1 MPNYNIKI
9 SNQKRD
15 GILSYI
21 NTMKN
26 NGPFTVVDVGGSI
39 RGWSASV
46 IDALI
51 DINDCPNKEGGVKHF
66 KCDITH
72 PDSWKDILEYVEKN
86 GKFDFCI
93 CTHTLE
99 DIMNPGFVSEQMA
112 KIAKAGYIA
121 TPSKHRE
128 LSRIPWE
135 LGPYRG
141 YLHHRWIFDMD
152 ENNVFVGY
160 PKINYLDCT
169 DKYDSIANVKE
180 NISEISFYWKDTIDI
195 RYINNNF
202 LGPSG
207 DDVIGYYNALFTMR
221 DDLYSY
227 T

>member
-46 IDALI
+46 IDALV

-72 PDSWKDILEYVEKN
+72 PDSWKEILEYVEKN

-99 DIMNPGFVSEQMA
+99 DIFNPIDIL
-112 KIAKAGYIA
+112 KILPTIAKSGVISMPSANTEFSRCENPHWLGYI
-121 TPSKHRE
+121 
-128 LSRIPWE
+128 
-135 LGPYRG
+135 
-141 YLHHRWIFDMD
+141 HHRWIFDHNDTTMLII
-152 ENNVFVGY
+152 
-160 PKINYLDCT
+160 PKISVLEALCGNRLLY
-169 DKYDSIANVKE
+169 KKAQE
-180 NISEISFYWKDTIDI
+180 EI
-195 RYINNNF
+195 RYEWETSIPYTLFMDNY
-202 LGPSG
+202 LGPSAAA
-207 DDVIGYYNALFTMR
+207 VINHYTALIETIYNRKL
-221 DDLYSY
+221 
-227 T
+227 